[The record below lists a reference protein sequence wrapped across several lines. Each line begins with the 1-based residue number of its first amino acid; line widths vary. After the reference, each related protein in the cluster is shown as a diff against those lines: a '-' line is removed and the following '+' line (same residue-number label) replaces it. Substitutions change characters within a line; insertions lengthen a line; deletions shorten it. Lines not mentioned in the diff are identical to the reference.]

1 MKMLPTL
8 SSASPMQPNA
18 PEGALFRSLV
28 FLYLLYLSALFF
40 LVVKFAFSNRD
51 KNSCELS

>member
-1 MKMLPTL
+1 MLPTL